1 MKHKAKSKRS
11 KKFYFFSTLAALI
24 LIWILLVVFDQGPV
38 SVLHDSDSELAL
50 SRAAEMPGVECVE
63 KVISVALVE
72 GDKPDYSLVGELCAI
87 GGFDNKT
94 LQVLV
99 SGAGYGSVYWD
110 FPYQPETYS
119 YMRAALAAGDAVF
132 NFDRLG
138 IGKSDHPFGMNLDV
152 DTQAYVLAQTISAL
166 TAEQTYDA
174 VVTLGH
180 SFGSVIALSH
190 ALAHPEQVA
199 GIVLTGYAHNV
210 NPEFGPSM
218 GQGIEVA
225 AFGGPFVGDIFD
237 PTYLISK
244 PGSRANAFY
253 TSANTD
259 PGVVLTDDLTRQTT
273 AAGELISMNKY
284 FADQS
289 LGLAV
294 PVLMIVGDDDFLVCG
309 GDLDCSDHAA
319 IIANETPYYSPAA
332 CLELIVLDDTN
343 HNANLHKNAPQ
354 TFALMLDWVGRYV
367 GSAGRAAS
375 EPCLAS

>member
-24 LIWILLVVFDQGPV
+24 LIWVLLVVFDQGPV

-72 GDKPDYSLVGELCAI
+72 GDKPAYSLVGELCAI

-174 VVTLGH
+174 VVTLGPLFW
-180 SFGSVIALSH
+180 FGHRV
-190 ALAHPEQVA
+190 VA
-199 GIVLTGYAHNV
+199 CA
-210 NPEFGPSM
+210 E
-218 GQGIEVA
+218 
-225 AFGGPFVGDIFD
+225 
-237 PTYLISK
+237 
-244 PGSRANAFY
+244 
-253 TSANTD
+253 
-259 PGVVLTDDLTRQTT
+259 
-273 AAGELISMNKY
+273 
-284 FADQS
+284 
-289 LGLAV
+289 
-294 PVLMIVGDDDFLVCG
+294 
-309 GDLDCSDHAA
+309 
-319 IIANETPYYSPAA
+319 SP
-332 CLELIVLDDTN
+332 
-343 HNANLHKNAPQ
+343 
-354 TFALMLDWVGRYV
+354 
-367 GSAGRAAS
+367 
-375 EPCLAS
+375 